1 MPDYTLTAKITG
13 DASSFEK
20 TVKRA
25 EALTANLNAKIDKIA
40 SNMVSAG
47 SKLTVGLTAPI
58 ALAAKKM
65 VSSASDYQ
73 ENLNKIDVAF
83 GKSGKVI
90 KEWSKTATKEFGLSR
105 NEALESTALF
115 GDMATSMGFTQ
126 KKAADMAKT
135 LAGLAGDMASFKN
148 VDVKQAMTALNG
160 VFTGETESLK
170 QLGIIMTQTNLE
182 EFAAKTGKVYKNM
195 SQAEKVQLRYNYVLA
210 MGKNS
215 MGDYSETADGTA
227 NTLKTFSKSVDNLCI
242 SLGENLLPIIT
253 PIVQNMTELVDKFN
267 SASPAVQQMSMI
279 TAGIGAA
286 AGPALVVLGKLTQV
300 SQGLSAG
307 FTNVGMSVS
316 EIPNKMKS
324 LSLGV
329 QGVINDFKGLGKAI
343 IQPFEGLGSAIAKP
357 FKVMGKMVSDTF
369 TNFGKIAKTHLTNF
383 GNIIAQKMQPITNA
397 FHNFN
402 LVISNH
408 LETLGKIISDKIAP
422 ITNAFSRMGTLIH
435 TKLTNIGTFIGNK
448 TKAISNAFHNFG
460 TALSSKFINLG
471 KVIDNKFGN
480 VFSKTASKISA
491 ISARLS
497 SSLKQ
502 KFAIIGESLGPL
514 KEKLISMAGSFG
526 SSMSKIFGALS
537 PILSKI
543 GSSSAVFMKVF
554 MKGFNIAAIVG
565 IALAGLGL
573 LQQGFGDKLG
583 VMLKEFQTKGP
594 EMIQGFVNGIVQKIP
609 VLISAGGTL
618 ITQFGNAIIANLP
631 SIIQGG
637 IKIVSAL
644 VSGLAWQLPTLMPM
658 AVQLVMTIVSSLVG
672 NIDMLINAGIDLL
685 TGFTLGIVNAI
696 PQLTSQLP
704 QIIKSIVSTIISNLP
719 KIIKTGIRLLIT
731 LGNGI
736 VNAIPDLVLM
746 LPDVMFAIIDA
757 FSSQDWGQLG
767 RDIISGL
774 INGLKSMLSNL
785 WSAVKDV
792 ASGVAEKFAEKLKIH
807 SPSRLFM
814 QYGKYTDEGYAI
826 GIAKGKKAIYKELD
840 ALNIPQTFVNTKL
853 PSTSSISST
862 NTAPVSQ
869 ARTDMSGLGDYIVA
883 ISTDQFSQMANA
895 LERGISGM
903 RMTADGR
910 EVGRFVSN
918 LGFAKARA

>member
-20 TVKRA
+20 TIKRA

-90 KEWSKTATKEFGLSR
+90 KEWSKTAKKEFGLSR

-300 SQGLSAG
+300 SQSLSSG
-307 FTNVGMSVS
+307 FSGIGTSVL
-316 EIPNKMKS
+316 EIPNHFKS
-324 LSLGV
+324 LTSYASSLSA
-329 QGVINDFKGLGKAI
+329 NFK
-343 IQPFEGLGSAIAKP
+343 GLGSAIIKPLSDSKIGQKAKGVANI
-357 FKVMGKMVSDTF
+357 FKDT
-369 TNFGKIAKTHLTNF
+369 KE
-383 GNIIAQKMQPITNA
+383 
-397 FHNFN
+397 
-402 LVISNH
+402 VIGQYVG
-408 LETLGKIISDKIAP
+408 LLGKQIDDK
-422 ITNAFSRMGTLIH
+422 F
-435 TKLTNIGTFIGNK
+435 KNI
-448 TKAISNAFHNFG
+448 
-460 TALSSKFINLG
+460 
-471 KVIDNKFGN
+471 
-480 VFSKTASKISA
+480 FSKTSGKIKTFKA
-491 ISARLS
+491 YISS
-497 SSLKQ
+497 
-502 KFAIIGESLGPL
+502 IG
-514 KEKLISMAGSFG
+514 
-526 SSMSKIFGALS
+526 GALS
-537 PILSKI
+537 PIISKL
-543 GSSSAVFMKVF
+543 GNFSAVFMKTF
-554 MKGFNIAAIVG
+554 AKGFNIAAIVG

-573 LQQGFGDKLG
+573 LQQGFGDKLS
-583 VMLKEFQTKGP
+583 VMLKEVQTKGP
-594 EMIQGFVNGIVQKIP
+594 EMIQGFVNGMLQKIP
-609 VLISAGGTL
+609 ILISSGGIL

-637 IKIVSAL
+637 MKIVSAL
-644 VSGLAWQLPTLMPM
+644 VSGIAWQLPTLMPM

-736 VNAIPDLVLM
+736 INAIPDLVLM

-785 WSAVKDV
+785 WSVVKDI

-840 ALNIPQTFVNTKL
+840 ALKIPQTFVNTKL